1 MPAAWERAVVKLV
14 KPTGFRE
21 YDARWLLGSEINL
34 MGVEALGMGL
44 GTLILRLHTAVHCVS
59 PLAAVRA
66 AIKSAAHL
74 REMTNAG
81 KNFCCTGG

>member
-1 MPAAWERAVVKLV
+1 MRSSPSRWRSRPDFAN
-14 KPTGFRE
+14 T
-21 YDARWLLGSEINL
+21 ARWLLGSEINL

-44 GTLILRLHTAVHCVS
+44 GTLILRLHQVS